1 MSTKKPNK
9 PVSVVIKKSN
19 KPEKKIMAIFT
30 LENGRKRTVHAG
42 AAGMSDFP
50 THKDEERKARYLARH
65 RKRENWNDPLT
76 SGALARW
83 ILWNL
88 PSRKASINDFKRRFN
103 LK

>member
-1 MSTKKPNK
+1 MSK

-30 LENGRKRTVHAG
+30 LENGRTRTVHAG

-50 THKDEERKARYLARH
+50 THRDEARKQLYLDRH
-65 RKRENWNDPLT
+65 RKREDWNDPLT

-83 ILWNL
+83 ILWNKETR
-88 PSRKASINDFKRRFN
+88 SASIKDFKKRFK

>member
-1 MSTKKPNK
+1 MSSK

-30 LENGRKRTVHAG
+30 LENGRTKTIYAG
-42 AAGMSDFP
+42 SSGMSDFP
-50 THKDEERKARYLARH
+50 THKDEERKQRYLDRH

-83 ILWNL
+83 VLWNL
-88 PSRKASINDFKRRFN
+88 STRSASIKDFKRRFN

>member
-1 MSTKKPNK
+1 MSSK

-30 LENGRKRTVHAG
+30 LENGRTRTVHAG
-42 AAGMSDFP
+42 SAGMSDFP
-50 THKDEERKARYLARH
+50 THKDEARKQRYLDRH
-65 RKRENWNDPLT
+65 RKREDWSNPLT

-83 ILWNL
+83 VLWNL
-88 PSRKASINDFKRRFN
+88 PSRSASIKDFKKRFK